1 MEMKR
6 VPNWSQKLV
15 AFAIEQRELAF
26 EWGRTDCGSLVRRG
40 LELVWGEPILGGPDY
55 WSIASAEDTMKTL
68 GEAATFFESQGAAS
82 ELLSRASGGD
92 VVIRPGI
99 DDGLPRL
106 GLFLY
111 PEGVLTSDPEH
122 GPHVIKPYELKRRSR
137 LYKFGR

>member
-1 MEMKR
+1 MRR
-6 VPNWSQKLV
+6 VANWSQKLV

-40 LELVWGEPILGGPDY
+40 LELVFGEPVLELAGY
-55 WSIASAEDTMKTL
+55 ASELEAERTMKQL
-68 GEAATFFESQGAAS
+68 GEAATFFESQGAVN

-111 PEGVLTSDPEH
+111 PEAVLTSDPEN
-122 GPHVIKPYELKRRSR
+122 GPHVIKQHELRRRSR
-137 LYKFGR
+137 LYKFGQ

>member
-1 MEMKR
+1 MRR

-40 LELVWGEPILGGPDY
+40 LELVFGEPVLELAGY
-55 WSIASAEDTMKTL
+55 ASELEAERTMKQL
-68 GEAATFFESQGAAS
+68 GEAATVFESQGAAS

-111 PEGVLTSDPEH
+111 PEAVLTSDPEN
-122 GPHVIKPYELKRRSR
+122 GPHVIKPHELRRRSR
-137 LYKFGR
+137 LYKFGQ